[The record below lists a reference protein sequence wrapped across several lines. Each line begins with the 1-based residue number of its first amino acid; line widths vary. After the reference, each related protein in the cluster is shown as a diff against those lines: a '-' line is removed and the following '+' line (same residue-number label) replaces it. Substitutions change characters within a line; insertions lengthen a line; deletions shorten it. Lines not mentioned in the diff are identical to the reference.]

1 MKWLY
6 DNRHLIGGLKW
17 KEEPQVL
24 RFFSGKLEAIGD
36 WQDKLAAKF
45 REDFGESL

>member
-1 MKWLY
+1 LY

-17 KEEPQVL
+17 DEEPEVL
-24 RFFSGKLEAIGD
+24 RFFFGRLQPLSD
-36 WQDKLAAKF
+36 WQEKLAAKF